1 MKYNQIIFL
10 KNGKEALLRNGDYAD
25 GTAAFEN
32 FNQTHAET
40 DYLLAY
46 PDENS
51 YDPDQEAQFL
61 EKKTKSPNEIEI
73 VALVDGKVAGMA
85 GIEAVGSKY
94 KVRHRAEFGIHILK
108 EYWGQGLGRALAE
121 ACIRCAKQAGYAQ
134 LELNVVAENHR
145 AVSLYQSL
153 GFVEFGRN
161 PRGFNSRTTGY
172 QELIDMRLELK

>member
-1 MKYNQIIFL
+1 M
-10 KNGKEALLRNGDYAD
+10 LRNGDYAD

-94 KVRHRAEFGIHILK
+94 KVQGTGGGLHPVRQTGGLRSVGI
-108 EYWGQGLGRALAE
+108 ECG
-121 ACIRCAKQAGYAQ
+121 
-134 LELNVVAENHR
+134 
-145 AVSLYQSL
+145 S
-153 GFVEFGRN
+153 
-161 PRGFNSRTTGY
+161 
-172 QELIDMRLELK
+172 